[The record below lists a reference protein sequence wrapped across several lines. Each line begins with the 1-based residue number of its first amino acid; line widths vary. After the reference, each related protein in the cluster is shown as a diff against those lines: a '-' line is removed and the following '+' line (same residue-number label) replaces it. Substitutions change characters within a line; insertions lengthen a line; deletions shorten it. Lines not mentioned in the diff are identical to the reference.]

1 MKLKEV
7 AFLRT
12 GLVLNRKQVKPTDVE
27 KFKYKQLT
35 LKSINNDE
43 VINENYL
50 EEFISNENLKEEYFT
65 HKNDVIVRL
74 SYPYTAIII
83 DEQTEGLL
91 VPSHFVIIRCDLEKI
106 IPGYLQCILNSN
118 EIHKQISL
126 STSTSMIGTIRPLFF
141 SELEIKIISLEKQ
154 KKLAEI
160 NRLCK
165 EEIILLT
172 RLKEEKQKYNS
183 LLIKKIQKEMEK

>member
-65 HKNDVIVRL
+65 HN
-74 SYPYTAIII
+74 
-83 DEQTEGLL
+83 
-91 VPSHFVIIRCDLEKI
+91 
-106 IPGYLQCILNSN
+106 N
-118 EIHKQISL
+118 HKYQ
-126 STSTSMIGTIRPLFF
+126 
-141 SELEIKIISLEKQ
+141 
-154 KKLAEI
+154 
-160 NRLCK
+160 
-165 EEIILLT
+165 
-172 RLKEEKQKYNS
+172 
-183 LLIKKIQKEMEK
+183 